1 MLRLAQALARLRW
14 SNRVDIG
21 DVDEALRLM
30 EASKESLLDESD
42 RDREYD
48 QTDTSKIFR
57 IIKALVSAKKGD
69 AGLRRS
75 RRRMGKGPEGGM
87 EVDDDDDDDEGE
99 ELSMVDIRARV
110 LAQSFTE
117 TQLMETVLEVSTP
130 AVNSTTKLMPEQYE
144 DLNIWTRVANG
155 SKLQFIDA

>member
-1 MLRLAQALARLRW
+1 
-14 SNRVDIG
+14 
-21 DVDEALRLM
+21 M

-57 IIKALVSAKKGD
+57 IIKAMVSAKKGD

-75 RRRMGKGPEGGM
+75 RRRLGKGPGMDGM
-87 EVDDDDDDDEGE
+87 EVDGDEDEDEDE
-99 ELSMVDIRARV
+99 ELLIVDIRARV

-117 TQLMETVLEVSTP
+117 TQLMETILEVSTF
-130 AVNSTTKLMPEQYE
+130 Y
-144 DLNIWTRVANG
+144 
-155 SKLQFIDA
+155 